1 MADSP
6 YTETRPPVT
15 PEQEAIEHLRRSL
28 MAGRDWPTALL
39 EAIALWTA
47 PEETYRERHYI
58 YFIDGEAFDWLL
70 LAERLLDDA
79 DGPSTSPGPGLVP
92 EDEKEALLFNGKL
105 PPGFDESRFKEILG
119 VDKYRGCLNYYYG
132 VTVEEALQLA
142 TEQEVQKRYISNGI
156 QYKIDFSEEACE
168 IIYRAPRSVLLRQ
181 FRQEK
186 GYPLRRSMTL
196 SESKEFTYWLFKYRL
211 KISDRPKTASDTR
224 KGLEQLQRMI
234 ETVRLRADGTGWLPA
249 STVST

>member
-1 MADSP
+1 MD
-6 YTETRPPVT
+6 ETVHTKTKPPVT
-15 PEQEAIEHLRRSL
+15 PEQEAVEHLRRSL
-28 MAGRDWPTALL
+28 LAGRDWPTALL

-47 PEETYRERHYI
+47 PEETCGERHYT

-70 LAERLLDDA
+70 LAERLLNDVED
-79 DGPSTSPGPGLVP
+79 PSTGAGQGLVP
-92 EDEKEALLFNGKL
+92 EDEKEALLFNGRL

-186 GYPLRRSMTL
+186 GYPLRRPMTL

-224 KGLEQLQRMI
+224 KGLEQLQRMMD
-234 ETVRLRADGTGWLPA
+234 VARFRAEAEHWLTA
-249 STVST
+249 G